1 MILIIFIAFMLYIFS
16 IDVSVN
22 LDAYCQKLDPHHDE
36 DVKWLLIPYFNIL
49 IQLIFLLVIILHQ
62 EDE

>member
-1 MILIIFIAFMLYIFS
+1 MILTIFIAFMLYIFS
-16 IDVSVN
+16 IAISIN
-22 LDAYCQKLDPHHDE
+22 IDAYCMKLDPHHDE

-49 IQLIFLLVIILHQ
+49 IQLLFLLVIIIYQ